1 MTIPQYT
8 QQANAQSLAAQQTLA
23 SQQKQASMFNLKGGA
38 DSYQSPNMGG
48 NNGDTQAVADKL
60 TGAMALQQSQAYQD
74 QRYKGGRM
82 KRKRTIKK
90 YNRKKITKKYRKH
103 NKRNTKRRYTKG

>member
-48 NNGDTQAVADKL
+48 NNGGAQAVADQL
-60 TGAMALQQSQAYQD
+60 TRTMAQQQSQAYQD
-74 QRYKGGRM
+74 QRYKGGKM
-82 KRKRTIKK
+82 KK
-90 YNRKKITKKYRKH
+90 YKRKKITKKYRKH
-103 NKRNTKRRYTKG
+103 NKRITKRRYTKR

>member
-38 DSYQSPNMGG
+38 DIYQSPNMGG
-48 NNGDTQAVADKL
+48 NNEQTQQLANKVA
-60 TGAMALQQSQAYQD
+60 GAMAVQQSQAYQD

-90 YNRKKITKKYRKH
+90 YNRRKTTKKF
-103 NKRNTKRRYTKG
+103 KRNTKRKYTKRW

>member
-8 QQANAQSLAAQQTLA
+8 QQANTQSLAAQQTLA

-48 NNGDTQAVADKL
+48 NNGDTQALANKI
-60 TGAMALQQSQAYQD
+60 TGAMAVQQSQAYQD
-74 QRYKGGRM
+74 QRYKGGKM
-82 KRKRTIKK
+82 KK

-103 NKRNTKRRYTKG
+103 NKRITKRRYTKR